1 MATMK
6 LSKVDAIVR
15 HSACI
20 ITLNGRGAAA
30 MVLVVVAR
38 LVLAAWLDVGVSV
51 MLLLGAVLVVLVSL
65 DLSGGSKVVAGRRG
79 KIGWVLGHTIC
90 GTGKKFSKFELVK

>member
-1 MATMK
+1 
-6 LSKVDAIVR
+6 
-15 HSACI
+15 
-20 ITLNGRGAAA
+20 
-30 MVLVVVAR
+30 MVLVVVAQ

-79 KIGWVLGHTIC
+79 KIGWVLGQ
-90 GTGKKFSKFELVK
+90 GQLRVLGGEEVVKLLVL